1 MGLVTA
7 SPASFIAMLTRN
19 HMFDRSNQLYWNLS
33 KLFPVTVTRLKLSGA
48 AAYNAAVSH
57 LSAGSKVLLQVA
69 TDRGTLHW
77 VVASKALNGDIEVR
91 DPNGGRVGLLSSL
104 YGVHSLRGLAAIT
117 QH

>member
-33 KLFPVTVTRLKLSGA
+33 KLFPVTVTRLKMQGTA
-48 AAYNAAVSH
+48 ANKAAVSH
-57 LSAGSKVLLQVA
+57 LSEGSKVLLQVVS
-69 TDRGTLHW
+69 DHGTYHW
-77 VVASKALNGDIEVR
+77 VVASRVVNGDIEVR
-91 DPNGGRVGLLSSL
+91 DPDGGRIGLLSSL
-104 YGVHSLRGLAAIT
+104 YGVSSLRGLAAIT